1 MGCTGTKATTTAI
14 NANRTVFQILQE
26 YPKIRK
32 EQRKTLDLKDCK
44 WNTWS
49 VCFQHDV
56 YPSDFLSSSS
66 KKRITQERV
75 AVLIEPLWS
84 GKRNIILFY
93 RNDNDGVAIEH
104 ISLPGNIFEN
114 PIEITTAEE
123 IDNLDDKVKHIL
135 VTRSWFFLMER

>member
-1 MGCTGTKATTTAI
+1 MGCAGTKPV

-32 EQRKTLDLKDCK
+32 ELRKSFDLKDCN

-56 YPSDFLSSSS
+56 YPLDFLSSSS
-66 KKRITQERV
+66 EKRITNQQI
-75 AVLIEPLWS
+75 AILIEPIWS
-84 GKRNIILFY
+84 GNRNIIIFY
-93 RNDNDGVAIEH
+93 RDDTGKVAISH
-104 ISLPGNIFEN
+104 ITLPGNIFEN
-114 PIEITTAEE
+114 PIEITTEE

-135 VTRSWFFLMER
+135 ITRSWFFLMER